1 MRGIIRLGGITY
13 EDYDITLMRE
23 QRRCDYKDKILDNN
37 YVSTIV
43 KKVNSLVSSMPKE
56 KIPKGS
62 SVYLAPDSPYAV
74 ADVRK
79 NYTIKRD
86 FDTADYNVLKE
97 LDTTSSFHINVYGYA
112 ISDMDKKILIF
123 NGGNGNFT
131 YDDWTKEIAISSG
144 GFSKQAVRDLLF
156 VPLNYRT
163 GYGGTKSYNS
173 YGTLF
178 AFKATPAHLA
188 LYDGKLTK
196 PCVQYSALDL
206 NSELELSQDV
216 LQLVYNAGKQKRT
229 QNTLDN
235 FIIQL
240 NTLNNYNW
248 RDYAFTVSMLLH
260 SILPGFC
267 GVRNYV
273 DNHLSTFPKQIKN
286 LFDNRTAVLTNEKDF
301 QMAKSFLKNIL
312 GLDGTKFVSLEN
324 LSSHLDQAHVPLDC
338 FNTVFNTMVKI
349 TERNYEDYAPF

>member
-1 MRGIIRLGGITY
+1 MRGIIRLNGTTY
-13 EDYDITLMRE
+13 EDYDITLMCE
-23 QRRCDYKDKILDNN
+23 QSQYNHKDKILVNEWG
-37 YVSTIV
+37 SIV
-43 KKVNSLVSSMPKE
+43 VDKINSLVHSMPEE

-62 SVYLAPDSPYAV
+62 SVYLTPNSPCAV

-97 LDTTSSFHINVYGYA
+97 FGASCSSNINIYGYA
-112 ISDMDKKILIF
+112 ISDIDKKILIF
-123 NGGNGNFT
+123 NGENGNFPKEA
-131 YDDWTKEIAISSG
+131 WTKEVAISYG
-144 GFSKQAVRDLLF
+144 VFSKQAVRDLF
-156 VPLNYRT
+156 FAPLYYDTTNWGRDY
-163 GYGGTKSYNS
+163 YKSYGRLS
-173 YGTLF
+173 AIKIAPVY
-178 AFKATPAHLA
+178 LA
-188 LYDGKLTK
+188 LYDRKLTK

-216 LQLVYNAGKQKRT
+216 LQLVYNAGKQQRT

-273 DNHLSTFPKQIKN
+273 DNHISTFPKQIKN
-286 LFDNRTAVLTNEKDF
+286 LFENRTAVLTNEKDF
-301 QMAKSFLKNIL
+301 QMAKAFLKNIL
-312 GLDGTKFVSLEN
+312 GLDGTKFTSLEN
-324 LSSHLDQAHVPLDC
+324 LSLHLDQAHVPFDC
-338 FNTVFNTMVKI
+338 FNTVFNSMVKI